1 QDPSAEGEDDPVAEV
16 KLQLWSL
23 LFAML
28 YGKLR
33 SGAAPHEAPHEAP
46 PLPDQPRV
54 TTDCR
59 DFLSRLHNRDPRE
72 RSCRTCTTTLSSLGA
87 RGHGRPRL
95 LFKASFFGFCLAVP
109 PVCTSF
115 N

>member
-59 DFLSRLHNRDPRE
+59 DFLSRLHNRDRRVKLQDLYNDPFI
-72 RSCRTCTTTLSSLGA
+72 TG
-87 RGHGRPRL
+87 GKRPRT
-95 LFKASFFGFCLAVP
+95 A
-109 PVCTSF
+109 
-115 N
+115 